1 MSRGGKRGTSS
12 PGDRQ
17 ESKAPRETTRSS
29 RAEENARRRQAA
41 ARKKTLTKVAW
52 AIAGVAVVVAFGV
65 YLSRTARY
73 TAGSDGAII
82 EGVQRYQNGAGH
94 VTGGVAYPQ
103 TPPTGGEHNP
113 SWLNCGIYGEPVP
126 NELGVHSLEHGA
138 VWVTYDP
145 GLSPEDVATLR
156 THLPSSYVVMSPYQG
171 LPSPIVLSAWNVQL
185 RVSSPD
191 DPRIRPF
198 FEEYWR
204 SQYVPEPGALCTGGI
219 DGPGR
224 IS

>member
-1 MSRGGKRGTSS
+1 VSRGGKRGTSS
-12 PGDRQ
+12 PEDKQGA
-17 ESKAPRETTRSS
+17 KAQREAARTARSEDAA
-29 RAEENARRRQAA
+29 RRRRQASL
-41 ARKKTLTKVAW
+41 KKTLTKAAW
-52 AIAGVAVVVAFGV
+52 AAVGVAAVVAFGV

-113 SWLNCGIYGEPVP
+113 SWLNCGIYTEAVP

-145 GLSPEDVATLR
+145 SLSQEQLATLR
-156 THLPSSYVVMSPYQG
+156 THLPSSYVVMSPFTG

-185 RVSSPD
+185 RVASPD

-204 SQYVPEPGALCTGGI
+204 SQFVPEPGALCTGGI

-224 IS
+224 VS